1 MSKYISVNDRF
12 VYFWNEW
19 PDIWYP
25 AEFDVE
31 VNSKKCHFF
40 SAGHYFYYM
49 KAITFGDEE
58 ISRQILEDSD
68 PERVVSLGYKVQGFD
83 PDVWQEKCSQIM
95 LDANVFKYSQNED
108 LKRLLLSPEYEG
120 RIFVRRTS
128 SFVHPSYISEE
139 KIDTDLYKWHN
150 CKIFGHYLYIG
161 IVLNKTRSILLS
173 KECSPAY

>member
-1 MSKYISVNDRF
+1 MSKHISVNDRF

-58 ISRQILEDSD
+58 IAKQILEDGNR
-68 PERVVSLGYKVQGFD
+68 ERVVPLGLKVHSFD
-83 PDVWQEKCSQIM
+83 PEVWQEKCSQIM

-120 RIFVRRTS
+120 RTFVQR
-128 SFVHPSYISEE
+128 SFALIHPPYISEDE
-139 KIDTDLYKWHN
+139 IDTNIYKRHD
-150 CKIFGHYLYIG
+150 CKIFGQYLYIG

-173 KECSPAY
+173 KE